1 MVDIIRV
8 APEGTES
15 LFGPKNQSKFGVGE
29 SFCVSTVA
37 KHTREKLF
45 PGKFNPEAIMVTG
58 LMFTVCIGNNNHNTC
73 NMHLVL
79 IQLTYI
85 HIDRLVDILCIGYH
99 TMETL

>member
-1 MVDIIRV
+1 MVDIRV

-45 PGKFNPEAIMVTG
+45 SGNPKAIMVTG

-73 NMHLVL
+73 NMHLVY
-79 IQLTYI
+79 TNST
-85 HIDRLVDILCIGYH
+85 HIYSHRPSG
-99 TMETL
+99 